1 MPVLQKGV
9 TNGNN
14 NKSKESV
21 RSEKSYGDG
30 FLSVATRKP
39 GWLVFF
45 FFSPASVLAF
55 AEDGTCFPAFK
66 KVSRFG
72 NAPRHSK

>member
-1 MPVLQKGV
+1 MEIIIKVKRV
-9 TNGNN
+9 CV
-14 NKSKESV
+14 V
-21 RSEKSYGDG
+21 RKATVMASLALRHANPDG
-30 FLSVATRKP
+30 L
-39 GWLVFF
+39 FF

>member
-1 MPVLQKGV
+1 MEIIIKVKRV
-9 TNGNN
+9 CV
-14 NKSKESV
+14 V
-21 RSEKSYGDG
+21 RKATVMASLALRHANPDG
-30 FLSVATRKP
+30 LFSFL
-39 GWLVFF
+39 
-45 FFSPASVLAF
+45 FSPASVLAF